1 MTTTT
6 NVNDAHHHDDHHDH
20 DAVVN
25 ANASLGFWIYIM
37 TDLILFCTLFIG
49 FQVLREHSAGG
60 ATEYEIFKDTLGFVF
75 VETIVLLASSFTFG
89 MAHFAQA
96 QKNVAKL
103 QFWLIA
109 TFVLGAIFIGME
121 VYEFSHL
128 IHAGH
133 TPQSSAFL
141 TSYFSLVGTHGLH
154 VTSGLIWLA
163 VLIVQVGKFGL
174 DNPAVNRRLMML
186 SIFSHFLDI
195 VWVCVYTEV
204 YLLGAIQ

>member
-1 MTTTT
+1 MTTV
-6 NVNDAHHHDDHHDH
+6 NVNDAHHHDEHHDH
-20 DAVVN
+20 HEVVN

-37 TDLILFCTLFIG
+37 TDLILFCSLFIG

-60 ATEYEIFKDTLGFVF
+60 PTQYEVFKESLGFVF
-75 VETIVLLASSFTFG
+75 VETLMLLTSSFTFG
-89 MAHFAQA
+89 MAHLAQA
-96 QKNVAKL
+96 KRDIGKL
-103 QFWLIA
+103 QMWLFA

-121 VYEFSHL
+121 VYEFNHL
-128 IHAGH
+128 IHNGQG
-133 TPQSSAFL
+133 PQVSAFL

-163 VLIVQVGKFGL
+163 VIMVQIKKFGL
-174 DNPAVNRRLMML
+174 TPVMMRRLTML
-186 SIFSHFLDI
+186 SIFWHFLDI

>member
-1 MTTTT
+1 MTTV
-6 NVNDAHHHDDHHDH
+6 NVNDAHHHDEHHDH
-20 DAVVN
+20 HEVVN

-37 TDLILFCTLFIG
+37 TDLILFCSLFIG

-60 ATEYEIFKDTLGFVF
+60 PTQYEVFKESLGFVF
-75 VETIVLLASSFTFG
+75 VETLMLLTSSFTFG
-89 MAHFAQA
+89 MAHLAQA
-96 QKNVAKL
+96 KRDIGKL
-103 QFWLIA
+103 QMWLFA

-121 VYEFSHL
+121 VYEFNHL
-128 IHAGH
+128 IHNGQG
-133 TPQSSAFL
+133 PQVSAFL

-163 VLIVQVGKFGL
+163 VIMIQIKKFGL
-174 DNPAVNRRLMML
+174 NPVVMRRLTML
-186 SIFSHFLDI
+186 SIFWHFLDI